1 MDLAEN
7 RFGKTWKHFL
17 EVLKVDYNCSLADVC
32 RDQHTTFG
40 GMSSWMS
47 RRGYSVKQAKADVV
61 RDYYGGVEP
70 SRPTTSSPSFTQ
82 IVPIMLSEEEFS
94 LSGITITF
102 NRTAEC
108 NRTHPLKNT
117 GNYFLINGKRK
128 IAKQG

>member
-61 RDYYGGVEP
+61 RDYYGGVAP
-70 SRPTTSSPSFTQ
+70 SQPTTSFPLFTQ
-82 IVPIMLSEEEFS
+82 IAQMCIRDSPYGAWSGFAQCGYCSCCS
-94 LSGITITF
+94 LLATSDY
-102 NRTAEC
+102 RL
-108 NRTHPLKNT
+108 LK
-117 GNYFLINGKRK
+117 K
-128 IAKQG
+128 I